1 MPSGPRAVGLI
12 THPDCLRHDNG
23 AGHPESPRRIEVMR
37 EALER
42 DVVADGAG
50 AWVEAPLV
58 GDEDILHAHTS
69 SHLSRLV
76 GMDDLGGGW
85 LDPDTHLGPGSLA
98 AARRAAG
105 AAVFAAERAMRGDG
119 PSFCVTRPPGHHA
132 TPSRAM
138 GFCLLS
144 NVAIA
149 AFAALD
155 RMKADRV
162 LIVDWDVHHGNGT
175 ADCVRNEPRV
185 RYVSMHQWPWYPGT
199 GLAEDTGVGNL
210 FHVPRPAG
218 LPADRYVADLLEA
231 VDRAVSDWSPSLVI
245 HSAGFDCLRNDPL
258 GGFTLEPE
266 DCATITREIRKR
278 ASGAAICSALEGG
291 YDPARIAAGA
301 VAHVRALG
309 EG

>member
-50 AWVEAPLV
+50 AWIEAPLV

-105 AAVFAAERAMRGDG
+105 AAVFAAERAMRG
-119 PSFCVTRPPGHHA
+119 
-132 TPSRAM
+132 
-138 GFCLLS
+138 
-144 NVAIA
+144 
-149 AFAALD
+149 
-155 RMKADRV
+155 
-162 LIVDWDVHHGNGT
+162 
-175 ADCVRNEPRV
+175 
-185 RYVSMHQWPWYPGT
+185 
-199 GLAEDTGVGNL
+199 
-210 FHVPRPAG
+210 
-218 LPADRYVADLLEA
+218 
-231 VDRAVSDWSPSLVI
+231 
-245 HSAGFDCLRNDPL
+245 
-258 GGFTLEPE
+258 
-266 DCATITREIRKR
+266 
-278 ASGAAICSALEGG
+278 
-291 YDPARIAAGA
+291 
-301 VAHVRALG
+301 
-309 EG
+309 